1 MMYWK
6 EDHMS
11 DEPAALPLRILLVD
25 DSVAFLHSIGEFLSF
40 EPWLEIAGRAQS
52 GREAVARSL
61 ELWPD
66 LVLMDISMPEMTGL
80 EATRLIRSYPAAPQ
94 VIIMTLSN
102 DPLLAGAASEA
113 GADGFVTKTDL
124 ETRLL
129 PLIRRL
135 FNLPE
140 EIESHCADRAK
151 LPLTVPTY

>member
-1 MMYWK
+1 MTQ
-6 EDHMS
+6 
-11 DEPAALPLRILLVD
+11 EPATLPLRILLVD
-25 DSVAFLHSIGEFLSF
+25 DSADFLNSVGEFLSF
-40 EPWLEIAGRAQS
+40 EPWLEIVGRAKS

-80 EATRLIRSYPAAPQ
+80 EATRLIRSYPAAPRI
-94 VIIMTLSN
+94 VVMTLSN
-102 DPLLAGAASEA
+102 DPLLAQAAGEA
-113 GADGFVTKTDL
+113 GADGFVRKTDL